1 MMMTMEMWWIGFWID
16 PLRLAL
22 LLGLLV
28 PLLVGLSR
36 LGGFRS
42 NLHWLD
48 DVADALV
55 AIVVGG
61 TIAALILWLFGVL
74 TADMPAGEIVG
85 KISIQLFP
93 ASIGA
98 MLAQNQLGSDP
109 GKERVER
116 NYLGELF
123 LMAVGAM
130 FLSLSIAPTEE
141 VAVITYKMG
150 TWHLIALA
158 AISMALMHLIVYAAN
173 FSGTVPRHPA
183 ESFFSVFARFSLVG
197 YAVVAAV
204 NLYLLWTFGAL
215 DGLALQQ
222 VIGMALVL
230 NLPGAI
236 GAAAARLIL

>member
-1 MMMTMEMWWIGFWID
+1 MMTMEMWWIKFLIE

-36 LGGFRS
+36 LGGFRN

-74 TADMPAGEIVG
+74 TADMPVREIVG
-85 KISIQLFP
+85 KISMQLFP

-98 MLAQNQLGSDP
+98 MLAQNQLGVDP

-116 NYLGELF
+116 TYLGELF
-123 LMAVGAM
+123 LMSVGAM

-141 VAVITYKMG
+141 VALISYKMG

-197 YAVVAAV
+197 YAVVSAV

-215 DGLALQQ
+215 DGLAY
-222 VIGMALVL
+222 
-230 NLPGAI
+230 NK
-236 GAAAARLIL
+236 